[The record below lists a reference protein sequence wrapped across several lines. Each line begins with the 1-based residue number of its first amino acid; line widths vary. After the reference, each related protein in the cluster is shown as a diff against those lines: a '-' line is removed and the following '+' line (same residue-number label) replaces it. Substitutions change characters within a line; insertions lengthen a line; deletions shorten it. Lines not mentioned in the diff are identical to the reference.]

1 MSETQLDRLGIPRA
15 AGALTVLS
23 ELVVVAVVGWVF
35 ADDLVMLGAG
45 ALGVL
50 VSAPIL

>member
-23 ELVVVAVVGWVF
+23 ELVVGWVF